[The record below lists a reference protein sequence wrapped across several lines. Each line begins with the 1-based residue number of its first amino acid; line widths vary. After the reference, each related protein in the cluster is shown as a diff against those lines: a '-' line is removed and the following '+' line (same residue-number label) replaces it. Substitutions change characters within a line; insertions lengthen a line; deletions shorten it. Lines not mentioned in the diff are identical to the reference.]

1 MKLTVI
7 PIFVWLA
14 AGLANPAYSDTDCD
28 GWMTDSF
35 FVSATPDAVRGCL
48 ESGADLHA
56 RDDQGHT
63 PLHLA
68 AGHAP
73 DAAVVAELLIA
84 GADPELT
91 DKDGYRPLHVAAE
104 MGQTPGNLSM
114 LLAWGS
120 DPDDRLPPVE
130 RCSWRSTRLCA
141 TSPLHLAAA
150 RADGAEYVAAL
161 IAADASLDLRD
172 KDRRT
177 PLHHAAK
184 NAADVVSVA
193 LLIRA
198 QATQDIR
205 DFEGKTPLHF
215 AAAREEG
222 APEIITALLEAG
234 ASADVG
240 DENGTSPLTWAARQ
254 APRSAIVATL
264 VEAGGSPCAADDQGR
279 TALSVWD
286 SNDKLERD
294 DVYWALHDACAE

>member
-1 MKLTVI
+1 MKHCAFPLL
-7 PIFVWLA
+7 VWLV
-14 AGLANPAYSDTDCD
+14 AGIANPAHSDTHCD
-28 GWMTDSF
+28 GWMTEAF
-35 FVSATPDAVRGCL
+35 FASATPDNIKGCL
-48 ESGADLHA
+48 TSGADLHA
-56 RDDQGHT
+56 RDEQGRT

-73 DAAVVAELLIA
+73 EAAVVAELLIA
-84 GADPELT
+84 GADTELT
-91 DKDGYRPLHVAAE
+91 DKAGHRPIHVAAE
-104 MGQTPGNLSM
+104 MGQTPGSLSF

-141 TSPLHLAAA
+141 TAPLHLAAA
-150 RADGAEYVAAL
+150 RPDGAEYIAAL

-172 KDRRT
+172 ENRRT

-184 NAADVVSVA
+184 SAPDVVSVA

-198 QATQDIR
+198 QATQDIG

-234 ASADVG
+234 ASADEG

-264 VEAGGSPCAADDQGR
+264 VEAAGSPCAADDQER

-294 DVYWALHDACAE
+294 DVYWALHDACSE